1 MQTIDVSQAQ
11 SVFPRLIEAVVAGDE
26 VIITQC
32 RTIRQ
37 TLFGKWRETKNGSGS
52 ARYRYSFFASV

>member
-1 MQTIDVSQAQ
+1 MIMQTIDVSQAQ
-11 SVFPRLIEAVVAGDE
+11 LLFPRLIEAVVAGDE

-37 TLFGKWRETKNGSGS
+37 TLFGKWNTSKVIWALGAG
-52 ARYRYSFFASV
+52 